1 MAGSD
6 RVIFALDVPDEAQAL
21 AWVEKLRG
29 RVGLFKVG
37 LELFVAA
44 GPGLVKKIVDM
55 GAEVFLDLKFHDIPN
70 TVAGAVGSACA
81 HGARIINLHALAGS
95 EAMARAATIAREA
108 AAKAGKPAPKVIAV
122 TVLTSHSQA
131 TLTELGLAGT
141 PSEAVA
147 RLALL
152 AKNAGLDGVVCSPM
166 EAAMIRAA
174 WPEALIVTPGVRPA
188 GADLGDQ
195 ARVATPGGAIKAG
208 ADYLVVGRP
217 IAAAPDPALA
227 ADSIAAEVAEALGG

>member
-1 MAGSD
+1 MIPGAE
-6 RVIFALDVPDEAQAL
+6 RIIFALDVPDEAAAL
-21 AWVEKLRG
+21 AWVDRLKG
-29 RVGLFKVG
+29 RVGLYKVG
-37 LELFVAA
+37 LELFVAT
-44 GPGLVKKIVDM
+44 GPSLVRKIVDA
-55 GAEVFLDLKFHDIPN
+55 GAGVFLDLKFHDIPN

-81 HGARIINLHALAGS
+81 HGATIINLHALAGS
-95 EAMARAATIAREA
+95 EAMARAAATAREA

-131 TLTELGLAGT
+131 TLDELGLAGT
-141 PSEAVA
+141 PSEAVV
-147 RLALL
+147 RLATL

-166 EAAMIRAA
+166 EAATIRAL
-174 WPEALIVTPGVRPA
+174 WPEALIITPGVRPA

-217 IAAAPDPALA
+217 IAAAANPAGA
-227 ADSIAAEVAEALGG
+227 AEAIAAEVAEAL